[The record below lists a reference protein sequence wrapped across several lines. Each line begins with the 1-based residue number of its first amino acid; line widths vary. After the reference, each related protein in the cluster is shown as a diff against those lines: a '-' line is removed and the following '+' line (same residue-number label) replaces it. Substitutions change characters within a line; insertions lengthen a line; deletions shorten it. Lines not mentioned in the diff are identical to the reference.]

1 MLHHFQ
7 DKLVLTDFTQNDFEK
22 NLVRIYDLL
31 ENVNEF
37 STYSVLT

>member
-22 NLVRIYDLL
+22 NLLKIYGL
-31 ENVNEF
+31 
-37 STYSVLT
+37 YY